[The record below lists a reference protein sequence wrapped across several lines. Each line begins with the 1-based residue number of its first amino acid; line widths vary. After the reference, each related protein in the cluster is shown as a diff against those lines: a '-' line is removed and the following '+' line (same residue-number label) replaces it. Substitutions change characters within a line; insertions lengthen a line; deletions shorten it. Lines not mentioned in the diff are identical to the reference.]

1 MKRTP
6 MTPIRLAASTTL
18 VATSVIL
25 LAILAPAGAAAAPS
39 RATLQLR
46 HTRVGPILTNGRGFT
61 VYMFSSDRLHRDRC
75 VKVSGCTGVWPL
87 VKTAGKPRA
96 GRGVKSRLI
105 GTIALPGGGRQVTYA
120 GHPLYTYVADS
131 GPGQTFYVGVKQF
144 GGFWYALNAAGKT
157 VK

>member
-1 MKRTP
+1 MKRTL
-6 MTPIRLAASTTL
+6 MTPILVAASM
-18 VATSVIL
+18 IL
-25 LAILAPAGAAAAPS
+25 LSALVPAEAGAAPS

-46 HTRVGPILTNGRGFT
+46 HTSVGTILTNGRGFT
-61 VYMFSSDRLHRDRC
+61 LYMFTADRLRRDRC
-75 VKVSGCTGVWPL
+75 VKISGCAGVWPL

-144 GGFWYALNAAGKT
+144 GGFWYGVNAAGKI